1 MLNRTDYY
9 WTQCTFEYN
18 SSKTNKENTEH
29 SCKALPRRRGSK
41 FDLTVTNFI
50 YLKMRKIN

>member
-29 SCKALPRRRGSK
+29 SCKAFPRRRGSK